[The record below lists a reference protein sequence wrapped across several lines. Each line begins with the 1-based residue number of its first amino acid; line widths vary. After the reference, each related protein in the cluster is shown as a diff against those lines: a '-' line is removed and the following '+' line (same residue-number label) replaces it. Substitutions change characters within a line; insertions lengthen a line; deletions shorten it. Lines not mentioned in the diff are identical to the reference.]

1 MLGLVPVREIA
12 GNGFYACNNPLLWA
26 LQMHA
31 SRLACS
37 GSPILVVA
45 SLPKKRKFKGEI
57 NRQGVKVCPIWI
69 KRKIDTRNEKSPL
82 LGLLFF
88 D

>member
-1 MLGLVPVREIA
+1 MRGLVPVQKIA

-37 GSPILVVA
+37 GSPILVTLRFKIT
-45 SLPKKRKFKGEI
+45 SLKVKKGGLTTKGI
-57 NRQGVKVCPIWI
+57 NAVKM
-69 KRKIDTRNEKSPL
+69 RGFNNL
-82 LGLLFF
+82 LPCYFLIT
-88 D
+88 DY